1 MQQMSMEPNEEKQPV
16 NSGDW
21 IETSK
26 QVETIE
32 SPSPSRQAGKSW
44 LRESLE
50 SIIPALIIVLLINA
64 FLAQATR
71 VEGQSMEPS
80 LHNNER
86 LIIEKV
92 SYHLRPPERGEI
104 VVLHI
109 PGREEPSTPLIKR
122 VVGLPGESVEI
133 HDGKVYIQGKV
144 LDEPYLTQMTYG
156 NMPARIVPPNNVFLL
171 GDNRNAS
178 NDSRFFGMVPFDKIV
193 GRAWLRYWPLD
204 EVGLMEP

>member
-1 MQQMSMEPNEEKQPV
+1 MQQISMEPNEERQPFG
-16 NSGDW
+16 SGDW
-21 IETSK
+21 IEASK

-32 SPSPSRQAGKSW
+32 SPSPAQQAAKSW

-71 VEGQSMEPS
+71 VEGQSMEPN

-92 SYHLRPPERGEI
+92 SYRLRPPERGEI

-109 PGREEPSTPLIKR
+109 PGRESSAPLIKR

-156 NMPARIVPPNNVFLL
+156 NMPARVVPPDHVFLL

-178 NDSRFFGMVPFDKIV
+178 NDSRFFGMVPFEEIV

-204 EVGLMEP
+204 GIGIIEP

>member
-1 MQQMSMEPNEEKQPV
+1 MQQTSMEPREAEQPV
-16 NSGDW
+16 GSGDW
-21 IETSK
+21 IEASEQDK
-26 QVETIE
+26 AVE
-32 SPSPSRQAGKSW
+32 PPVPPQQAAKSW

-71 VEGQSMEPS
+71 VEGQSMEPN
-80 LHNNER
+80 LHDNER

-92 SYHLRPPERGEI
+92 SYHLRSPERGEI

-109 PGREEPSTPLIKR
+109 PRRENTAPLIKR
-122 VVGLPGESVEI
+122 VVGLPGDNVEI
-133 HDGKVYIQGKV
+133 HDGRVYINGKA

-156 NMPARIVPPNNVFLL
+156 NMPARVVPPDHVFLL

-178 NDSRFFGMVPFDKIV
+178 NDSRFFGMVPFEDIV

-204 EVGLMEP
+204 EIGLVEP

>member
-1 MQQMSMEPNEEKQPV
+1 MQQMSMEPIEEEQPIG
-16 NSGDW
+16 SEDW
-21 IETSK
+21 IEGSE

-32 SPSPSRQAGKSW
+32 SPGPSQQPAKSW

-71 VEGQSMEPS
+71 VEGQSMEPN

-92 SYHLRPPERGEI
+92 SYRLRPPERGEI
-104 VVLHI
+104 IVLHI
-109 PGREEPSTPLIKR
+109 PGRETSAPLIKR

-156 NMPARIVPPNNVFLL
+156 NMSARVVPPGNVFLL

-178 NDSRFFGMVPFDKIV
+178 NDSRFFGMVPYEEIV

-204 EVGLMEP
+204 EVGIIEP

>member
-1 MQQMSMEPNEEKQPV
+1 MQQMSMEPNEETQPV
-16 NSGDW
+16 GSGDW
-21 IETSK
+21 IEASEQSK
-26 QVETIE
+26 AVE
-32 SPSPSRQAGKSW
+32 SPSPSQQAAKSW

-92 SYHLRPPERGEI
+92 SYRLRPPERGEI

-109 PGREEPSTPLIKR
+109 PGRESSAPLIKR

-156 NMPARIVPPNNVFLL
+156 NMPARVVPPDHVFLL

-178 NDSRFFGMVPFDKIV
+178 NDSRFFGMVPFEEIV

-204 EVGLMEP
+204 EIGLMEP

>member
-1 MQQMSMEPNEEKQPV
+1 MQQISMEPNEEEQPV
-16 NSGDW
+16 GSGDW
-21 IETSK
+21 IEASK

-32 SPSPSRQAGKSW
+32 SQSPPQQAAKSW

-92 SYHLRPPERGEI
+92 SYRLRPPERGEI

-109 PGREEPSTPLIKR
+109 PGRESSAPLIKR

-156 NMPARIVPPNNVFLL
+156 NMPARVVPPGHVFLL

-178 NDSRFFGMVPFDKIV
+178 NDSRFFGMVPFEEIV
-193 GRAWLRYWPLD
+193 GRAWLRYWPL
-204 EVGLMEP
+204 EGIGIIEP